1 MKQNLKQSAIS
12 LIPLVLGCIC
22 NTLYLKSGTA
32 MWIVNLA
39 YPPLWACLC
48 YWTAD
53 PARPMPGQI
62 LWLNL
67 VSTIML
73 ALALCVQFGAAE
85 YLPMLLVYISQF
97 YFLPAMVLFG
107 RLIAPFLKTASAWY
121 FFIAEYVGLLLLSI
135 AAVWIKKRR
144 PKA

>member
-1 MKQNLKQSAIS
+1 MKQSLKQSAIS

-22 NTLYLKSGTA
+22 NTLYLKSNTA

-53 PARPMPGQI
+53 PARPLPGQI

-73 ALALCVQFGAAE
+73 ALALWVQFGAAE
-85 YLPMLLVYISQF
+85 FLPKLLVYISQF
-97 YFLPAMVLFG
+97 YFLPAMVFFG
-107 RLIAPFLKTASAWY
+107 RLIVPFLETASPW
-121 FFIAEYVGLLLLSI
+121 
-135 AAVWIKKRR
+135 
-144 PKA
+144 